1 MWVQKSQGTEKFA
14 VLFPCRP
21 FNGAYREPVLHWV
34 ALTDEL
40 TVDSDKYHV
49 ADIQAEDLGK
59 VGNLGNER
67 LKAVMA
73 MLGKD
78 LEDSVLF
85 YKHYPIDQTEKSQSY
100 AFEAANQIISRED
113 KKTNA
118 ITALQEFRLA
128 VVRDK

>member
-1 MWVQKSQGTEKFA
+1 M
-14 VLFPCRP
+14 
-21 FNGAYREPVLHWV
+21 
-34 ALTDEL
+34 
-40 TVDSDKYHV
+40 DSDKYHV

-85 YKHYPIDQTEKSQSY
+85 YKHYPVDQTEKSHSY
-100 AFEAANQIISRED
+100 AFGAANQKISRED

-118 ITALQEFRLA
+118 ITALKEFRLA
-128 VVRDK
+128 VVRDKESNPFGVRFKTPRSRGRS